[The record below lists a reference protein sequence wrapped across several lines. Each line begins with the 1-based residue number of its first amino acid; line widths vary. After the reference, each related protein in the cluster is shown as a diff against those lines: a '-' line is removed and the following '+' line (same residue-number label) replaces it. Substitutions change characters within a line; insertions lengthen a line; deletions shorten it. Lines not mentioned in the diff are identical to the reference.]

1 MDRQNNN
8 NNNQIQNQA
17 IGRGTPPPAE
27 NKCPGAP
34 RKQKVV
40 DENMAPLM
48 GNNLPA
54 CAQRLNLS

>member
-8 NNNQIQNQA
+8 NNNQIQNQG
-17 IGRGTPPPAE
+17 IGRCTPPPPE

-34 RKQKVV
+34 KKKKFV